1 MNVYIYDIEVFAYDW
16 IVVFRRVDGSHH
28 TVIHNNNYQLK
39 EWFRA
44 HSEDVFG
51 GFNNK
56 HYDDWIIQS
65 MLNGADNE
73 TVKNHNDFIIVQGRN
88 GWEFPFI
95 QFQRK
100 LFRSFDLKDD
110 LPKGLSLK
118 AIEGN
123 MYLPIVESSVPF
135 DIDRPLTED
144 ELAETIHYCKN
155 DVDATVALYERRKE
169 YIKSKLTVAKLKG
182 LDPAVALAQTNAKLA
197 AMYLDAKPV
206 ERVDGRRYEIPENLD
221 QSIIPREVLDFFNQ
235 IRDESIPDEELFEKS
250 LVVTIAGCECVFAWG
265 GVHGAIPNVI
275 MESDPPGSLDRRII
289 VNYDV
294 ASLYPNSML
303 NFGYVSRSCENPN
316 AFRDLVETRLKAKKA
331 KDKDTANALKLVINT
346 TYGAMLNA
354 YNPLYDE
361 RAGRSV
367 CISNQLSMCELV
379 CRLEQK
385 VPSFEILNFNTDGVM
400 FRILESEMTIAEPI
414 LEEWQ
419 KRTRFALE
427 RDDVIRLVQKDVNNY
442 LAEEGGGKIKAC
454 GDYVKRWEGDNVT
467 DENDIKAR
475 LINNDLT
482 IVQIA
487 LVERLLHDVP
497 VEKTVN
503 ECRNIFYFQQI
514 AKFGSSYASA
524 FHEVDGERVPVQKV
538 NRVYAAKDDRFGTVK
553 KVRSNGKVEKIA
565 SLPDHCVI
573 DNENRLTVDQI
584 DKQFY
589 IDLANERVNQYLVG
603 KKSTKTKKKEEKP
616 MAVTKPTAPM
626 NVYQKLI
633 QARKMFQE
641 ADVKKSGINRFADFK
656 YFELADIV
664 PVKTRIFAE
673 LGLVDCVTFTP
684 TDATLCLFN
693 VDNPEDM
700 IPFMSPMRPL
710 TTVSQAGK
718 NKMNE
723 LQGLGAEE
731 TYQRRYLYMM
741 ALDIVEADSFDAT
754 SGQNATSKSQ
764 NVSEGS
770 QETEGASNV
779 TSLNK
784 SSSARPASQNER
796 EAVKRALTNTDGN
809 ADTAQVNAII
819 RALKK
824 LREKNPDRYEAYI
837 GECQAK
843 IPTKKNP
850 ERVISKKD
858 ADDML
863 IAIGEKIEEE

>member
-1 MNVYIYDIEVFAYDW
+1 MNIYIYDIEVLSNDW
-16 IVVFRRVDGSHH
+16 IVVFRRVDSDHH
-28 TVIHNNNYQLK
+28 TVIHNDNYRLK
-39 EWFRA
+39 EWFRS
-44 HSEDVFG
+44 HPDDVFG

-56 HYDDWIIQS
+56 HYDDWIVQS

-73 TVKNHNDFIIVQGRN
+73 TVKAHNDFIIAQGRN

-100 LFRSFDLKDD
+100 LFKSFDLRDD

-135 DIDRPLTED
+135 DIDRPLTPEELD
-144 ELAETIHYCKN
+144 ELIYYCKK

-197 AMYLDAKPV
+197 AMYLDAKPT

-235 IRDESIPDEELFEKS
+235 IRDESIPDEELFEKN
-250 LVVTIAGCECVFAWG
+250 LVHTIAGCECVFAWG
-265 GVHGAIPNVI
+265 GVHGAIPNLI
-275 MESDPPGSLDRRII
+275 AESDPEGAPDRRII

-346 TYGAMLNA
+346 TYGAMGNDF
-354 YNPLYDE
+354 NPLYDV
-361 RAGRSV
+361 RMCRSV

-419 KRTRFALE
+419 KRTRFELE

-467 DENDIKAR
+467 DENDITAR
-475 LINNDLT
+475 LKNNDLT

-497 VEKTVN
+497 VEKTIN
-503 ECRNIFYFQQI
+503 ECQNIFYFQQI

-553 KVRSNGKVEKIA
+553 KVRPNGKVEKIA
-565 SLPDHCVI
+565 SLPDHCII

-603 KKSTKTKKKEEKP
+603 KKSTKRKKKEDKP
-616 MAVTKPTAPM
+616 MAASASKAPM

-633 QARKMFQE
+633 AARKMFQE

-664 PVKTRIFAE
+664 PAKTHIFAE

-684 TDATLCLFN
+684 TEAMLCLFN
-693 VDNPEDM
+693 VENPEEM
-700 IPFMSPMRPL
+700 IPFTSPMRPL
-710 TTVSQAGK
+710 TVISQTGK

-754 SGQNATSKSQ
+754 SGQNETAKSQ
-764 NVSEGS
+764 NVTESS
-770 QETEGASNV
+770 QKPAEV
-779 TSLNK
+779 TKIESLNK
-784 SSSARPASQNER
+784 PSSTRPASQSER
-796 EAVKRALTNTDGN
+796 EDVKKALTNTDGN

-824 LREKNPDRYEAYI
+824 LREKDADRYESFI

-850 ERVISKKD
+850 GRTISKKD

-863 IAIGEKIEEE
+863 ISIGEKIEEE

>member
-1 MNVYIYDIEVFAYDW
+1 M
-16 IVVFRRVDGSHH
+16 
-28 TVIHNNNYQLK
+28 IHNDNYRLK
-39 EWFRA
+39 EFMRQ
-44 HSEDVFG
+44 HQEDIFG
-51 GFNNK
+51 FFNGK
-56 HYDDWIIQS
+56 HYDQWILQS
-65 MLNGADNE
+65 LLNGADNA
-73 TVKNHNDFIIVQGRN
+73 TVKAHNDFIILEGQN

-95 QFQRK
+95 QYQKK

-135 DIDRPLTED
+135 DIDRPLTES

-182 LDPAVALAQTNAKLA
+182 IDPAVALAQTNAKLA
-197 AMYLDAKPV
+197 AMYLDAKPA
-206 ERVDGRRYEIPENLD
+206 ERVDGRQYEIPENLD
-221 QSIIPREVLDFFNQ
+221 QTMIPREVLDFFNQ
-235 IRDESIPDEELFEKS
+235 IRDGSVSDEELFEKN

-265 GVHGAIPNVI
+265 GVHGAVPNTI
-275 MESDPPGSLDRRII
+275 AESDPEGAPDRRII

-303 NFGYVSRSCENPN
+303 NFGYVSRSCEDPN
-316 AFRDLVETRLKAKKA
+316 AFRELVETRLRAKKA
-331 KDKDTANALKLVINT
+331 GDKDTANALKLAINT
-346 TYGAMLNA
+346 TFGAMGNEF
-354 YNPLYDE
+354 NPLYDQ
-361 RAGRSV
+361 RMCRSV

-385 VPSFEILNFNTDGVM
+385 VPSFEILNLNTDGVM
-400 FRILESEMTIAEPI
+400 FRVLESEMTTVEPI
-414 LEEWQ
+414 LDEWQ

-467 DENDIKAR
+467 DENAVKAR

-497 VEKTVN
+497 VEKTIN
-503 ECRNIFYFQQI
+503 ECQNIFYFQQI

-538 NRVYAAKDDRFGTVK
+538 NRVYAAKDKRFGTVK
-553 KVRSNGKVEKIA
+553 KVRPNGKVEKIA
-565 SLPDHCVI
+565 SLPDHCLI
-573 DNENRLTVDQI
+573 DNENRLTVNQI

-589 IDLANERVNQYLVG
+589 IDLANERVSQYLVG
-603 KKSTKTKKKEEKP
+603 KKSAKKKKKEEDKS
-616 MAVTKPTAPM
+616 MAAVKNPTTTTPM

-633 QARKMFQE
+633 LAREMFQGT
-641 ADVKKSGINRFADFK
+641 DVKKSGINRFADFK

-664 PVKTRIFAE
+664 PPKTRIFAE
-673 LGLVDCVTFTP
+673 LGLLDCVTFTP
-684 TDATLCLFN
+684 TDATLYLFN
-693 VDNPEDM
+693 VDNPGEM
-700 IPFMSPMRPL
+700 IPFQSPMRPL
-710 TTVSQAGK
+710 TTVSQSGK

-741 ALDIVEADSFDAT
+741 VLDIVEADSFDTT
-754 SGQNATSKSQ
+754 SGQNETSKSQ
-764 NVSEGS
+764 NASQTAQEGS
-770 QETEGASNV
+770 GATSV
-779 TSLNK
+779 ESLNK
-784 SSSARPASQNER
+784 SSSTRPASQNER
-796 EAVKRALTNTDGN
+796 EAVKKALTNTDGN

-824 LREKNPDRYEAYI
+824 LREKDADRYEAYI
-837 GECQAK
+837 GECQTK

-858 ADDML
+858 ADNML
-863 IAIGEKIEEE
+863 IAIGEKIEED

>member
-1 MNVYIYDIEVFAYDW
+1 MNIYIYDFEVLSHDW
-16 IVVFRRVDGSHH
+16 IVVLRRVDSHHH
-28 TVIHNNNYQLK
+28 TVIHNDNYRLK
-39 EWFRA
+39 EWIRA
-44 HSEDVFG
+44 HQDDVIG
-51 GFNNK
+51 GFNSK
-56 HYDDWIIQS
+56 GYDDWILQS
-65 MLNGADNE
+65 ILNGADNA
-73 TVKNHNDFIIVQGRN
+73 TVKAHNDFIIAEHRN

-95 QFQRK
+95 QYQKK

-123 MYLPIVESSVPF
+123 MYLPIVESSIPF
-135 DIDRPLTED
+135 DIDRPLTPEELD
-144 ELAETIHYCKN
+144 ELIYYCKK

-221 QSIIPREVLDFFNQ
+221 QTMIPREVLDFFNQ
-235 IRDESIPDEELFEKS
+235 IRDESIPDEELFEKN
-250 LVVTIAGCECVFAWG
+250 LVHEIAGCECVFAWG
-265 GVHGAIPNVI
+265 GVHGAVPNLIV
-275 MESDPPGSLDRRII
+275 ESDPEGAPDRRII

-303 NFGYVSRSCENPN
+303 NFGYVSRSCENPS
-316 AFRDLVETRLKAKKA
+316 AYRELVETRLKAKKA
-331 KDKDTANALKLVINT
+331 GDKDTANALKLVINT
-346 TYGAMLNA
+346 TYGAMGNA
-354 YNPLYDE
+354 FNPLHDP
-361 RAGRSV
+361 RMCRSV

-379 CRLEQK
+379 CRLEQN

-400 FRILESEMTIAEPI
+400 FRVLESEMTTVEPI

-419 KRTRFALE
+419 KRTRFELE

-454 GDYVKRWEGDNVT
+454 GDYVKRWRGDNVT

-487 LVERLLHDVP
+487 LVERFLHDVP
-497 VEKTVN
+497 VEKTIN
-503 ECRNIFYFQQI
+503 ECQNIHYFQQI
-514 AKFGSSYASA
+514 AKFGSSYDSA
-524 FHEVDGERVPVQKV
+524 FHEVNGECVPVQKV
-538 NRVYAAKDDRFGTVK
+538 NRVYAAKDERFGTVK
-553 KVRSNGKVEKIA
+553 KVRPNGKVEKIA
-565 SLPDHCVI
+565 SLPDHCII

-589 IDLANERVNQYLVG
+589 IDLANERVEQYLVG
-603 KKSTKTKKKEEKP
+603 KKSTKKKKKEDKQ
-616 MAVTKPTAPM
+616 MAVAKTATPM

-633 QARKMFQE
+633 AARKMFQE
-641 ADVKKSGINRFADFK
+641 ANVTKSGINRFADFK

-664 PVKTRIFAE
+664 PEKTRIFAE

-684 TDATLCLFN
+684 EEATLCLFN
-693 VDNPEDM
+693 VDNPEEM
-700 IPFMSPMRPL
+700 IPFMSPMRQL
-710 TTVSQAGK
+710 TVVSQTGK

-754 SGQNATSKSQ
+754 SGQTENTKSQ
-764 NVSEGS
+764 NVNKSS
-770 QETEGASNV
+770 QEPAESTNV
-779 TSLNK
+779 VSMNK
-784 SSSARPASQNER
+784 SSSTRPASQNER
-796 EAVKRALTNTDGN
+796 EAVKKALTNTDGN

-824 LREKNPDRYEAYI
+824 LREKDADRYEAYI